1 MVKDHT
7 QDKEF
12 IQKVLGYSHSTQ
24 PSMNFLLEYCAD
36 STESIAW
43 RKISE
48 LDFEKDVK
56 HLQNW
61 LRKTLTA
68 QPPAEF
74 IQAFWFGLTNPVLN
88 DGETSC
94 DLYVSGSIHF
104 DTNDPT
110 GAWTHL
116 DPTFYL
122 PKGCYAQSAILDRIY
137 YMIHQYGVVDPGEY
151 VLCLGYACLAVRA
164 ACSQIEKHLLY
175 GFSGPRPI
183 AVGFEN
189 GDLIHIERYLTDQ

>member
-12 IQKVLGYSHSTQ
+12 IQKVLGHSYSTQ
-24 PSMNFLLEYCAD
+24 PSVNFLLEYCAD
-36 STESIAW
+36 TSESIAW

-56 HLQNW
+56 HIQNW
-61 LRKTLTA
+61 LKKTFTA

-122 PKGCYAQSAILDRIY
+122 PKGCYAQSTILDRIY
-137 YMIHQYGVVDPGEY
+137 YLIHQYKVVDLGEY
-151 VLCLGYACLAVRA
+151 VLCLGYACLAVRS